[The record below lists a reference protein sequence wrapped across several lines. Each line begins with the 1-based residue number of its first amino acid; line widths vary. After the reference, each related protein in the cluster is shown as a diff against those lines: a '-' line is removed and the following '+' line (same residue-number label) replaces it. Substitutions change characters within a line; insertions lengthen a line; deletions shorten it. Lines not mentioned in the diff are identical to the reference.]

1 MIFDDFHKIEE
12 LQETGVRFLSSSF
25 QGLGQE
31 RNWGGGRAEYRTLKG
46 QYRILNGVMGLREG
60 EFKRRVWL
68 ELGILNVQ
76 RPTLNF
82 QRRMGCGSE
91 GGAGIGLFCRRM
103 GEFQMGAAHADG
115 ETRIGADGYAG
126 EF

>member
-12 LQETGVRFLSSSF
+12 LRETGVRFLYSPF

-31 RNWGGGRAEYRTLKG
+31 RNWGGDRAE
-46 QYRILNGVMGLREG
+46 YRILNGVMGLSEG
-60 EFKRRVWL
+60 EFKRGVWL

-82 QRRMGCGSE
+82 QRRMGCGIE
-91 GGAGIGLFCRRM
+91 GGAGIGLFLWEN
-103 GEFQMGAAHADG
+103 GEIINGGCACGWRDKG
-115 ETRIGADGYAG
+115 
-126 EF
+126 